1 MIETKQNEKAK
12 IKKPKGVGGVLH
24 KMLMPLESNER
35 FIQNYSKFN
44 LKLLINARDTKYA
57 ALITINNGKIL
68 VESVSNKDKKSL
80 KKKVLKWNGMLATST
95 TLLLEIAMGKLS
107 IMGMAKKIITRKLKV
122 KGIKNLLIMQ
132 KMFAL
137 VRRN

>member
-137 VRRN
+137 VGRN